1 MLGVTAVFLPLSVP
15 YTGLSCVGMLS
26 GGDCLSAELRKLLPF
41 MVILFESYIVKEESG
56 RPEIFRNEITNDR
69 GSRGDGFSVEGIKK
83 PTFLRSPLE
92 LPDTLP
98 S

>member
-26 GGDCLSAELRKLLPF
+26 GRDCLSAELRKLLPF

-56 RPEIFRNEITNDR
+56 RPEIF
-69 GSRGDGFSVEGIKK
+69 
-83 PTFLRSPLE
+83 
-92 LPDTLP
+92 
-98 S
+98 